1 LWRAGSDRPLRWSV
15 GAVLVAAILLT
26 LPVTAAG
33 RNVTFRTDDGVTLS
47 GTWYEPS
54 GRTGP
59 AVILIHMLHRTH
71 RDWDALATRL
81 AAEGIGA
88 LAFDLRGH
96 GESTGSIPADGQFAA
111 FQQDVAAARRY
122 VSTRVDVSPRRLGIA
137 GASLGAALA
146 VLDAAQSS
154 AVTSIALLSV
164 STEYRG
170 LRSDAAMKKYAGR
183 ALLAYS
189 DDDPYAARSARE
201 LIKLQAPG
209 GAAREALTL
218 QRAGHGTNM
227 LNADP
232 SLLPALV
239 DWFKRT
245 L

>member
-1 LWRAGSDRPLRWSV
+1 
-15 GAVLVAAILLT
+15 
-26 LPVTAAG
+26 
-33 RNVTFRTDDGVTLS
+33 
-47 GTWYEPS
+47 
-54 GRTGP
+54 
-59 AVILIHMLHRTH
+59 MLHRTH

-111 FQQDVAAARRY
+111 FQQDVAAARRF
-122 VSTRVDVSPRRLGIA
+122 VSARSDVSPRRLGIA

-146 VLDAAQSS
+146 VLEAAQSN
-154 AVTSIALLSV
+154 AVTSLALLSV

-170 LRSDAAMKKYAGR
+170 LRTDAAMKKYAGR

-201 LIKLQAPG
+201 LIKLPATG
-209 GAAREALTL
+209 SIARETLTL

-227 LNADP
+227 LLADP

>member
-1 LWRAGSDRPLRWSV
+1 LSV
-15 GAVLVAAILLT
+15 CAVVAAAILLT
-26 LPVTAAG
+26 LPVTVAG
-33 RNVTFRTDDGVTLS
+33 RDVTFRTDDGVTLS
-47 GTWYEPS
+47 ATWYEPS
-54 GRTGP
+54 NRTGP

-81 AAEGIGA
+81 AAEGIGT

-111 FQQDVAAARRY
+111 FQQDVAAARRC
-122 VSTRVDVSPRRLGIA
+122 VSTRFDVSPHRLGIA

-146 VLDAAQSS
+146 VLDAAQSN
-154 AVTSIALLSV
+154 AVASIALLSV

-170 LRSDAAMKKYAGR
+170 LRTDAAMKKYGGR

-209 GAAREALTL
+209 GAARETLTL
-218 QRAGHGTNM
+218 PRAGHGTNM